1 MLFAFVFLNFYTIKC
16 LLSLW
21 FGCGTKSHNAIF
33 CNVKLLWGK
42 KMIQTK
48 LFSSRLCLF
57 LIMMIIIIFS
67 WHFHTND
74 TLLTLSN
81 VLSSFVSLSNT
92 TICIISH
99 IIIILFIQEGE
110 KFSYC
115 QSLTAVTGFCFRCF
129 RQKTCYKSSSIH
141 GSILILR
148 HSSGDQASPPSFTT

>member
-48 LFSSRLCLF
+48 VFSSRLCLF

-99 IIIILFIQEGE
+99 IIIILFIQERE

-115 QSLTAVTGFCFRCF
+115 QSLTAVTGFCFRC
-129 RQKTCYKSSSIH
+129 
-141 GSILILR
+141 L
-148 HSSGDQASPPSFTT
+148 D